1 MSTTMLT
8 RLVTAF
14 IFLALV
20 PATAVRA
27 ADPWRDPPGYTD
39 LADLVLESPLIL
51 RVMVGKT
58 SRLSSRLAP
67 DVPAGDERLL
77 VEGRV
82 LGVLKA
88 DGLLPEA
95 AEWLWQGPRG
105 ALVMKGREFLLFA
118 RAGPG
123 GKPGR
128 LVQLQLVRRTA
139 QLPWTQPLDARVRA
153 ILAEAAR
160 GVPRLVAVRSG
171 FHVPGAVAG
180 ESESQIFLD
189 MADGAPVTLV
199 VLRRPGEAV
208 AVRVATGDLID
219 ESAAPVIRE
228 TLLWRT
234 LACDLPARPPASLG
248 TDAGL
253 LADYT
258 VVREALG
265 ACGRSAP

>member
-1 MSTTMLT
+1 MLT
-8 RLVTAF
+8 RLVAALLLL
-14 IFLALV
+14 FLL
-20 PATAVRA
+20 PAVAVRA
-27 ADPWRDPPGYTD
+27 ADAWRDPPGYTD
-39 LADLVLESPLIL
+39 LVDMVTESPLIL
-51 RVMVGKT
+51 RVIVGN
-58 SRLSSRLAP
+58 SGRLSARLAP

-77 VEGRV
+77 VEGRL

-105 ALVMKGREFLLFA
+105 VLVMKGREFLLFA

-128 LVQLQLVRRTA
+128 LVQLQLVRRNG
-139 QLPWTQPLDARVRA
+139 QLPWTASLDARVRA
-153 ILAEAAR
+153 ILAEAAS
-160 GVPRLVAVRSG
+160 GVPRVVAVRSG

-199 VLRRPGEAV
+199 VLRRPGAAV

-219 ESAAPVIRE
+219 ESAAPVARE

-234 LACDLPARPPASLG
+234 LACDLPALPPASLG
-248 TDAGL
+248 ADPGL
-253 LADYT
+253 AADYAAA
-258 VVREALG
+258 RDSLG
-265 ACGRSAP
+265 ACGRMAP